1 MPKTVQFTKGSII
14 FFEGDKDENIYILQ
28 SGAVALRSRDLETG
42 AQVSEQLHIGE
53 FFGVKSALAHMP
65 SLVTASV
72 LLDSIVVQMS
82 IYEFEKLFSSKQAIT
97 EKMLRVFSKS
107 LRDIHKK
114 TEDFLKSGFI
124 SISPEIGMF
133 SVAQAFYND
142 EQFKSCVDVLSRI
155 PKINPHPSNKAEIE
169 KLYRDAKN
177 RAEREKSK
185 RNVYFSDDSNSSS
198 GLAVNQFSLPAFDR
212 FTNDYSR
219 GDVIIS
225 EFQPGE
231 TFYLIKYGEVQITK
245 CIKNHNKSLDILTSG
260 SFFGE
265 MAILDNSQRSASCVA
280 RTDVACLE
288 FNKANFKAL
297 VLSNPQIVMNLLK
310 LFCKRIYDQ
319 YRQFKIILIKDITAR
334 ICDVFLMY
342 DEIQGTS
349 TRRDDE
355 NSKRKFNITI
365 NDIASW
371 AAISQA
377 EAKDELS
384 RLIERGKIEIFE
396 SHIIVKNIHDMRRIV
411 DNYYMK
417 MEAINKSA
425 NQ

>member
-225 EFQPGE
+225 EFEPGE

>member
-1 MPKTVQFTKGSII
+1 
-14 FFEGDKDENIYILQ
+14 
-28 SGAVALRSRDLETG
+28 
-42 AQVSEQLHIGE
+42 
-53 FFGVKSALAHMP
+53 
-65 SLVTASV
+65 
-72 LLDSIVVQMS
+72 
-82 IYEFEKLFSSKQAIT
+82 
-97 EKMLRVFSKS
+97 
-107 LRDIHKK
+107 
-114 TEDFLKSGFI
+114 
-124 SISPEIGMF
+124 
-133 SVAQAFYND
+133 
-142 EQFKSCVDVLSRI
+142 
-155 PKINPHPSNKAEIE
+155 
-169 KLYRDAKN
+169 
-177 RAEREKSK
+177 
-185 RNVYFSDDSNSSS
+185 
-198 GLAVNQFSLPAFDR
+198 
-212 FTNDYSR
+212 
-219 GDVIIS
+219 
-225 EFQPGE
+225 
-231 TFYLIKYGEVQITK
+231 
-245 CIKNHNKSLDILTSG
+245 
-260 SFFGE
+260 